1 MVEDKNYVQQLVLFG
16 DRSLSSIF
24 LVVFIPWLNTWH
36 SSTDSYW
43 IPSVSNILV
52 ITCSRG
58 QFGINCL
65 SIIYVLH
72 NSYKKVMIY
81 ENNNKKTKVIKATTT
96 RVIKQ

>member
-65 SIIYVLH
+65 NIIYTIH
-72 NSYKKVMIY
+72 TKKWWFMKIII
-81 ENNNKKTKVIKATTT
+81 KKTKVIKATTT